1 MVLRLDARSLCYLE
15 EGTPGRA
22 GRFPPLNLARED
34 SWNDVCSGISSEVT
48 LQVEFFKPLITDRS
62 AQSCPQS
69 WCLFF
74 FFFCRLT
81 DLFLVLIYSTLVSE
95 VFCFKQT
102 DDQKTVTC
110 TFKELVFLRIA

>member
-1 MVLRLDARSLCYLE
+1 MTFAVVSAPKSLC
-15 EGTPGRA
+15 R
-22 GRFPPLNLARED
+22 
-34 SWNDVCSGISSEVT
+34 
-48 LQVEFFKPLITDRS
+48 VEFFKPLITDRS

-74 FFFCRLT
+74 FFLRRLT
-81 DLFLVLIYSTLVSE
+81 DLFLVLIYSTLVSQ

-110 TFKELVFLRIA
+110 TFKERVSKVVNWRRPWKHNFTLEEMPPAHRIRLLF

>member
-1 MVLRLDARSLCYLE
+1 MRAGFLHLTLRARIRGMTFAVVSAPKSLCKWSFLS
-15 EGTPGRA
+15 P
-22 GRFPPLNLARED
+22 
-34 SWNDVCSGISSEVT
+34 S
-48 LQVEFFKPLITDRS
+48 LQIDLHKVVHSLGAF
-62 AQSCPQS
+62 
-69 WCLFF
+69 FF